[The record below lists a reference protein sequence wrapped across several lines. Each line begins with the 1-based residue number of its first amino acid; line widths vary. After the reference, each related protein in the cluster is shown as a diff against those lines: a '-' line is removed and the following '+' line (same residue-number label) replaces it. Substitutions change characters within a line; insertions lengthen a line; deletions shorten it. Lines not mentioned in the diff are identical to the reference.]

1 MELPIGTILIWD
13 GLTSFPDGWAVLDA
27 GYRGKP
33 IKGYNHTSF
42 SSSTPTAY
50 AGSNHAHTTSA
61 SSSSRSVEH
70 THDDKAMTISTSNS
84 TGTIA
89 AWAYNQEFLKYCAN
103 KSHSHGMTMGFPT
116 HTASHSHPIT
126 LAVTGA
132 NPMPAYKT
140 AILIIKTP

>member
-1 MELPIGTILIWD
+1 MELPIGSILIWD
-13 GLTSFPDGWAVLDA
+13 GLTSFPDGWAILDA

-50 AGSNHAHTTSA
+50 AGSNHTHT
-61 SSSSRSVEH
+61 SSSTSTSKSVTH
-70 THDDKAMTISTSNS
+70 THDNKELTIGASNS
-84 TGTIA
+84 VGDVT
-89 AWAYNQEFLKYCAN
+89 AYPLNKAFCAN
-103 KSHSHGMTMGFPT
+103 KTHNHSMTMTFPT

-140 AILIIKTP
+140 AILIRKIA